1 MNTQQMIDALQIPAD
16 YAKPTIG
23 YPDGN
28 AFAIFA
34 AVGRAVR
41 KVDKDLASRYSGMAM
56 QADSYE
62 TVLGVATALVE
73 FGDDE

>member
-1 MNTQQMIDALQIPAD
+1 MNTQQMIEALKIPSG
-16 YAKPTIG
+16 YKKPTVG

-34 AVGRAVR
+34 TVGRAVR
-41 KVDKDLASRYSGMAM
+41 KVDKELSSRYSSMAM
-56 QADSYE
+56 KSDSYE

-73 FGDDE
+73 FGDE